1 MIIFL
6 TFVVVVL
13 ADRLGE
19 EQGFRAHPT
28 VIEHP
33 QQPYQVLFDEP

>member
-6 TFVVVVL
+6 TFVVAVAVVL
-13 ADRLGE
+13 AGRLGE

-33 QQPYQVLFDEP
+33 QQPYQV